1 MSKVNRFVKTIC
13 YCLDVPRQ
21 VNLLTCQD
29 VFDVFAC
36 SMCLSHKCSI
46 KKKVILKRDE
56 DVLGEVKKFCYFG
69 GIFSSYSTAT
79 AIVQSSCTL
88 FVILWL

>member
-1 MSKVNRFVKTIC
+1 MSKVNRFVKTISC
-13 YCLDVPRQ
+13 CLHVPRQ

-36 SMCLSHKCSI
+36 SSMCLSQKCSI
-46 KKKVILKRDE
+46 KKKVILKRGE

-69 GIFSSYSTAT
+69 GIFSS
-79 AIVQSSCTL
+79 
-88 FVILWL
+88 

>member
-13 YCLDVPRQ
+13 CCLHVPRQ
-21 VNLLTCQD
+21 VNVLTCQD

-36 SMCLSHKCSI
+36 SSMCLSQKCSI

-56 DVLGEVKKFCYFG
+56 DVLGEVKKFCYLVA
-69 GIFSSYSTAT
+69 YLVLT
-79 AIVQSSCTL
+79 VQQLLQCSQVVHFL
-88 FVILWL
+88 